1 MILFLR
7 SLSNLILDP
16 GLREQLAFGVSCPPG
31 VWKLCRPPLPW
42 LQVDCGPD
50 HVEEAED
57 DEAHVLHELSLSVEE
72 YPEKEAH
79 EGGHSEGPGVVAEPG
94 KIECNLDPEILWYLI

>member
-1 MILFLR
+1 M
-7 SLSNLILDP
+7 
-16 GLREQLAFGVSCPPG
+16 GE
-31 VWKLCRPPLPW
+31 LCRPPLPG
-42 LQVDCGPD
+42 LEVDGGPD

-94 KIECNLDPEILWYLI
+94 KIECNLDPEIL